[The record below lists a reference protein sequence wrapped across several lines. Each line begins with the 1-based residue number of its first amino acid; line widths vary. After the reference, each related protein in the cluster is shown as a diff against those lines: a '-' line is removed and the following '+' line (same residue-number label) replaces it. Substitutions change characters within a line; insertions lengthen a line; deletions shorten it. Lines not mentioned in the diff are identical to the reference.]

1 VAAKLT
7 STSSVSGRTFS
18 VDISPFFRSNK
29 KQMAITK
36 RQREVYD
43 FIHDF
48 VQQKGYSPSF
58 EEIGGGLG
66 LSSLA
71 TVHKHISNL
80 EKKGLLKRDYNRS
93 RSIDVLPAR
102 GLFKRQPPKPSTEL
116 ALPLMG
122 RIAAGQPIEAVE
134 HPETI
139 SLGDITRSRDVFV
152 LQVKGESMK
161 DEHIVDGDY
170 VMVEKTNTA
179 RDGEIVVALVEGSDA
194 TLKRIYREGA
204 RVRLQPSNAEMA
216 PIMVPAKAVQV
227 QGRVIGVLRKY

>member
-1 VAAKLT
+1 
-7 STSSVSGRTFS
+7 
-18 VDISPFFRSNK
+18 
-29 KQMAITK
+29 MAITK
-36 RQREVYD
+36 RQRQVYD
-43 FIHDF
+43 FLQEFI
-48 VQQKGYSPSF
+48 QRNGYSPSF
-58 EEIGGGLG
+58 EEIGDGLG

-93 RSIDVLPAR
+93 RSIDVLPVR
-102 GLFKRQPPKPSTEL
+102 GMFKRMTPKDL

-134 HPETI
+134 TPETI
-139 SLGDITRSRDVFV
+139 SLGDITRSKDVFV

-170 VMVEKTNTA
+170 VLVEKTNNTH
-179 RDGEIVVALVEGSDA
+179 DGEIVVALVEGTDA

-204 RVRLQPSNAEMA
+204 NIRLQPSNTAMK
-216 PIMVPAKAVQV
+216 PIIVPAKSVQL